1 MPDGATLRALL
12 AKMAKAE
19 QDESRVA
26 KRPDTRMTIKPL
38 TDAESSLMDLGEN
51 EHSLGI
57 PALDY
62 VREKTPSL
70 VRSLALDPGIAAGK
84 KLSRGDVG
92 GAALDIALN
101 VPEALGP
108 LAKVAGLGMMA
119 MRTGRAA
126 DAGEKA
132 LLKALKKSPKKAA
145 VLKAVE
151 DPNFDWYEHVR
162 KNVGNHWNTRQIT
175 DDGMFQS
182 HIDTPFGK
190 RTVSHDA
197 DWNSWSVEPN
207 AEILPPFVDEAVE
220 PIAKERAAPTA
231 AVGSP
236 RKTVSTRVPTAV
248 KATEDPMKEKL
259 LVGLESSRMDPKAFE
274 TNARLV
280 SRYPNMPAKL
290 EGAPA
295 DEVAEQFVKHAKDN
309 LLWLHDQVPEDVRN
323 RSKQW
328 YAGARKIVDDW
339 SGKHQIPDVGVAGV
353 LAVLSPQK
361 DWFMNTSLGDRV
373 INTVRGAAV
382 IPWSREMSETANRI
396 YAKPQYAQLRAN
408 IEGRRLADLTDPFE
422 RAAWVRAYDEAHNAR
437 HYPVVHPEG
446 EFGGPVLT
454 QKGVP
459 GKVAWGS
466 LPEIAKAINILDDP
480 SLENVSKNLGGQH
493 KVRSFFNNIID
504 PNSLEGHV
512 TADTH
517 AVAANML
524 RPLSGQST
532 EVAHN
537 FGGGGAS
544 SSSVFGSKGTYGLNA
559 EPYREAARE
568 RGVLPREM
576 QSITWEAVRG
586 LFPSTFKS
594 QARNV
599 ADIEQIWNRY
609 RNGELSLD
617 DARRAV
623 VERSGGIRNPD
634 WYEQP

>member
-62 VREKTPSL
+62 IREKTPSL

-92 GAALDIALN
+92 GAALDVALN
-101 VPEALGP
+101 VPEVAKP
-108 LAKVAGLGMMA
+108 LAMGAAAL
-119 MRTGRAA
+119 RTGRVAS
-126 DAGEKA
+126 AGEKA
-132 LLKALKKSPKKAA
+132 LLKALKKSPK
-145 VLKAVE
+145 L
-151 DPNFDWYEHVR
+151 
-162 KNVGNHWNTRQIT
+162 
-175 DDGMFQS
+175 
-182 HIDTPFGK
+182 
-190 RTVSHDA
+190 
-197 DWNSWSVEPN
+197 
-207 AEILPPFVDEAVE
+207 VDEAVE
-220 PIAKERAAPTA
+220 PIAKERTALTA

-373 INTVRGAAV
+373 INTVRGAAD

-559 EPYREAARE
+559 
-568 RGVLPREM
+568 
-576 QSITWEAVRG
+576 
-586 LFPSTFKS
+586 
-594 QARNV
+594 
-599 ADIEQIWNRY
+599 
-609 RNGELSLD
+609 
-617 DARRAV
+617 
-623 VERSGGIRNPD
+623 
-634 WYEQP
+634 

>member
-92 GAALDIALN
+92 GAALDVALN
-101 VPEALGP
+101 VPEVAKP
-108 LAKVAGLGMMA
+108 LAMGAAAL
-119 MRTGRAA
+119 RTGRSAS
-126 DAGEKA
+126 AGEKA
-132 LLKALKKSPKKAA
+132 LLKALKKSPK
-145 VLKAVE
+145 L
-151 DPNFDWYEHVR
+151 
-162 KNVGNHWNTRQIT
+162 
-175 DDGMFQS
+175 
-182 HIDTPFGK
+182 
-190 RTVSHDA
+190 
-197 DWNSWSVEPN
+197 
-207 AEILPPFVDEAVE
+207 VDEAVE
-220 PIAKERAAPTA
+220 PIAKERTALTA

-295 DEVAEQFVKHAKDN
+295 DEVAEQFVEHAKDN

-373 INTVRGAAV
+373 INTVRGAAD